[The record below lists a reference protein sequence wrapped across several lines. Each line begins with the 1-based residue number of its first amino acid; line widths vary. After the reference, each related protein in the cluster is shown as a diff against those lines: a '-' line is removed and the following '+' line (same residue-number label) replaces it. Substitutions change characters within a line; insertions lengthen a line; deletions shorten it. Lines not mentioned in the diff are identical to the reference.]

1 MPLSTQH
8 GRAFRNLVLTSVLAL
23 FSLPV
28 SSFGQDQSKSGKSHN
43 GDFPDLG
50 IGKPLPEAWLQEFKN
65 EDLKNWIRDNV
76 KCEMQPAFDPL
87 VDRFG
92 ISASHQLLITP
103 KVFNALPAGQKVN
116 LLAFELGKV
125 FFVRTVTEADP
136 SQKET
141 PPYFSQPEWQ
151 DMAQAEYDD
160 VSLRQGESPGLIN
173 LIDSDEASQFGFVF
187 RVELLK
193 IPPGH
198 VDWTIA
204 RKEFHAFADPIVRS
218 ANMSASLADWL
229 TQTQSVAQQ
238 IETTDVMQGRTHRW
252 RALEEWTEHACSYMT
267 QEDVSIYFPEAARN
281 EAGLVKDSHT
291 YLLNNLVVLDDEEI
305 TSGLASRGPSLSAC
319 QKNLIAVIRSAPAP
333 IDAAWFVQQLD
344 EQRSQYNARLK
355 ADADAYERQL
365 RNAKDP
371 IIDMVKT
378 ISKVVERGAGKLV
391 DGIKFPFI
399 YAANAS
405 GSSGTYSYV
414 GLGGSGGDRHPT
426 MGPTYVYLKGIAP
439 SGRGIPLQ

>member
-1 MPLSTQH
+1 
-8 GRAFRNLVLTSVLAL
+8 LTSALAL

-28 SSFGQDQSKSGKSHN
+28 SSFGQDASKSAKNHH
-43 GDFPDLG
+43 GDLPELE
-50 IGKPLPEAWLQEFKN
+50 IGKPLPEAFLQQFKN
-65 EDLKNWIRDNV
+65 EDLRNWIRDNV
-76 KCEMQPAFDPL
+76 KCEMQPAFDPR

-103 KVFNALPAGQKVN
+103 KVFKALHASQQVN

-125 FFVRTVTEADP
+125 FFVRNVIEADP
-136 SQKET
+136 SQKT
-141 PPYFSQPEWQ
+141 THPYFSELEWQ
-151 DMAQAEYDD
+151 DMAQAEYAS
-160 VSLRQGESPGLIN
+160 VSLRQGESPKLIN
-173 LIDSDEASQFGFVF
+173 LTDSDQTSQFGYVF

-193 IPPGH
+193 IPSGH
-198 VDWTIA
+198 VDWTSA
-204 RKEFHAFADPIVRS
+204 RKQFHAFADPIVRS
-218 ANMSASLADWL
+218 ANMSASLADWFR
-229 TQTQSVAQQ
+229 QTQSIGQQ
-238 IETTDVMQGRTHRW
+238 IETIDVMQGRTHRW
-252 RALEEWTEHACSYMT
+252 QALEEWTEHACSYMT
-267 QEDVSIYFPEAARN
+267 QEDVSIYFPEAARKDV
-281 EAGLVKDSHT
+281 GRVKEFHT

-305 TSGLASRGPSLSAC
+305 TSGLANRGPSLSAC

-399 YAANAS
+399 YAPNAS
-405 GSSGTYSYV
+405 GSGGTYSYV

-426 MGPTYVYLKGIAP
+426 MGPTYVYLKGIAA
-439 SGRGIPLQ
+439 SGGGIPLQ

>member
-1 MPLSTQH
+1 LTSSLALLSLPLS
-8 GRAFRNLVLTSVLAL
+8 
-23 FSLPV
+23 SL
-28 SSFGQDQSKSGKSHN
+28 GQDASKPARN
-43 GDFPDLG
+43 RDGDFPALE
-50 IGKPLPEAWLQEFKN
+50 IGKPLPEAWLQQFKN
-65 EDLKNWIRDNV
+65 EDLRNWIKDNV
-76 KCEMQPAFDPL
+76 KCEMQPAFNPL

-92 ISASHQLLITP
+92 ISASHQLLVTP
-103 KVFNALPAGQKVN
+103 KVFNALPPGQQVN

-125 FFVRTVTEADP
+125 FFVRTVIEADP
-136 SQKET
+136 SQKAIR
-141 PPYFSQPEWQ
+141 PYFSELEWQ
-151 DMAQAEYDD
+151 DMAQAEFDS
-160 VSLRQGESPGLIN
+160 VSLRQGESPKLIN
-173 LIDSDEASQFGFVF
+173 LTDSDETSQFGYVF

-198 VDWTIA
+198 VDWTNA

-229 TQTQSVAQQ
+229 KQTQSLAQQ
-238 IETTDVMQGRTHRW
+238 IETIDVMQGRTHRW
-252 RALEEWTEHACSYMT
+252 QALEQWTGHACSYMT

-281 EAGLVKDSHT
+281 EVGLVKDFHT

-319 QKNLIAVIRSAPAP
+319 QKNLITVIRSAPAP

-405 GSSGTYSYV
+405 GSGGTYSSV

-426 MGPTYVYLKGIAP
+426 MGPTYRYLKGVAA
-439 SGRGIPLQ
+439 SGGGIPLQ